1 MMNRTLLLL
10 TFLSAVQLTLKAQ
23 RVSRDY
29 RDRTMTEVLADLSRV
44 TNRQRIVFIYN
55 DLEDFTVTQRFDSL
69 TVTDAIRACI
79 GHYPIS
85 LTIRGDSIL
94 LVECTQRRPYRL
106 KGQLVNEQGQ
116 PVADAN
122 VTLTAT
128 DTTSTARGV
137 SNQSGR
143 FVIPT
148 NHPDGTL
155 HVSHVAYRPISQHYT
170 AGDIGTI
177 RLQPAD
183 IKLDSVSVTASTPT
197 RAESRYL
204 KYADKIAKEVWSM
217 KMPQFRIDTLPA
229 KYHQAEAVV
238 LADYDCIEYHMEQE
252 EYPGIALQLIN
263 LHEKWVNTRHF
274 HRTRYYVNSPEAAKR
289 LSLIRY
295 SRQTDITDVTF
306 HKTTV
311 MGIRVI
317 SHDGNIRT
325 VNTYPY
331 FKPKVRNRNTV
342 SSTTDTIRVT
352 PLEPGDI
359 LDLFI
364 YHRYQEPLS
373 PYELRL
379 PADYPVLSYE
389 GRIVADRKL
398 HLKHRETRPI
408 GQRTIEENDGR
419 DVIVY
424 TLSDYDQPQAP
435 PASVTVEVNLKK

>member
-1 MMNRTLLLL
+1 MNRVLLLL
-10 TFLSAVQLTLKAQ
+10 ALLSAVQLTLKAQ

-69 TVTDAIRACI
+69 TVADAIRACI

-85 LTIRGDSIL
+85 LTVRGDSIL

-229 KYHQAEAVV
+229 K
-238 LADYDCIEYHMEQE
+238 
-252 EYPGIALQLIN
+252 
-263 LHEKWVNTRHF
+263 
-274 HRTRYYVNSPEAAKR
+274 
-289 LSLIRY
+289 
-295 SRQTDITDVTF
+295 
-306 HKTTV
+306 
-311 MGIRVI
+311 
-317 SHDGNIRT
+317 
-325 VNTYPY
+325 
-331 FKPKVRNRNTV
+331 
-342 SSTTDTIRVT
+342 
-352 PLEPGDI
+352 
-359 LDLFI
+359 
-364 YHRYQEPLS
+364 
-373 PYELRL
+373 
-379 PADYPVLSYE
+379 
-389 GRIVADRKL
+389 
-398 HLKHRETRPI
+398 
-408 GQRTIEENDGR
+408 
-419 DVIVY
+419 
-424 TLSDYDQPQAP
+424 
-435 PASVTVEVNLKK
+435 